1 MKIFKIPLA
10 TFVLTALLF
19 SAWAL
24 PAEAETS
31 PVYLALGDSISTGYK
46 LSGGHFKEEN
56 YTNILAK
63 ANGYSLKN
71 CAVDGNTADGILK
84 QLQKNSLK
92 STVEKAKIVTV
103 TCGGNDMVNA
113 LLDEAITAYNTLN
126 TQNPLKRSELLKI
139 FKNPKDERYRP
150 LLLATG
156 FILSDFQ
163 KSDRFQ
169 NTLAHFELT
178 LSDIVKTIRAL
189 NPNAVIFVATQYNPY
204 GHFTG
209 EYKEILCEPAKEC
222 TVLLNDCIKKLSE
235 SSDFEAVDVY
245 SAFLNNEALLCNAS
259 EDPIQLDFHPSR
271 EGHEVI
277 AACFQKAIDK
287 TVFPTGEL
295 KKASAGIQKQKQN
308 DAAIY
313 GALFAGSAAAA
324 AVLILRIRIAKKAAE
339 HD

>member
-10 TFVLTALLF
+10 TFLLTALLF
-19 SAWAL
+19 SVWVL
-24 PAEAETS
+24 PAKAETS
-31 PVYLALGDSISTGYK
+31 SVYLALGDSISTGYK

-56 YTNILAK
+56 YAKILAK
-63 ANGYSLKN
+63 ANGYRLKN

-84 QLQKNSLK
+84 QLQNKSLK
-92 STVEKAKIVTV
+92 NTLENAKIITV

-139 FKNPKDERYRP
+139 FKNQQDERYRP

-156 FILSDFQ
+156 FVLSDFQ
-163 KSDRFQ
+163 KSERFQ
-169 NTLAHFELT
+169 NTLTHFELT
-178 LSDIVKTIRAL
+178 LTDIVKTIKTL

-235 SSDFEAVDVY
+235 NSDFEVVDVY

-259 EDPIQLDFHPSR
+259 EDPVQLDFHPSR

-287 TVFPTGEL
+287 AVFPSGEL
-295 KKASAGIQKQKQN
+295 KKASASPKKAKRS

-313 GALFAGSAAAA
+313 GALFAGFAAMSA
-324 AVLILRIRIAKKAAE
+324 VFILRIKIAKKAAE
-339 HD
+339 HN